1 VEAALRV
8 SKPGQL
14 LKRQAVRKCRT
25 GAECRVE
32 VYAEARVK
40 FDIIAFHASYM
51 HDVIALRVHL
61 A

>member
-1 VEAALRV
+1 MEATLRV
-8 SKPGQL
+8 SKLGQL
-14 LKRQAVRKCRT
+14 LKRQAVRTCRS

-32 VYAEARVK
+32 VHVEARVQ